1 MTLQQ
6 FLAIVERLKEH
17 YPAWDAPAKRFV
29 TEAKFRRTPYTILIT
44 TLLSLRTQ
52 DSVTL
57 QAANRLFAIAD
68 TPQEMVHVSRETI
81 ERAIYPVG
89 MYRRKAAT
97 ILEVSQALLERFGG
111 EVPRSLEELCSI
123 KGVGRKT
130 AKIVLESGYGLPYM
144 AVDTHVHRILNRWGF
159 VQTKSAQETDRVLEE
174 RLPTE
179 LRRGLNR
186 LLVSFGQLYCKPV
199 RPDCRECPV
208 RETLEEMGIR
218 CNIADH

>member
-6 FLAIVERLKEH
+6 LRLVVMRLEEH
-17 YPAWDAPAKRFV
+17 YPVWDAPAKRFI
-29 TEAKFRRTPYTILIT
+29 TEASYRRTPYTILIT
-44 TLLSLRTQ
+44 TLLSLRTK

-68 TPQEMVHVSRETI
+68 TPHEIVHVSRETI
-81 ERAIYPVG
+81 EEAIYPVG

-97 ILEVSQALLERFGG
+97 ILEVSRTLLERFGG
-111 EVPRSLEELCSI
+111 EVPRSLQELCSI
-123 KGVGRKT
+123 KGIGRKT
-130 AKIVLESGYGLPYM
+130 AKIVLENGFGLPYV

-159 VQTKSAQETDRVLEE
+159 VRTKNAQETDRALEK
-174 RLPTE
+174 RLPME